1 MGETAMNKELKRYLK
16 DIKNNLPC
24 CNTAMRKMLDDL
36 KTSVNVYINE
46 NDITQIDEIERHFGT
61 AEDIAK
67 EFAVGLDNAYIK
79 SYKFKKRVTAIVLS
93 VLAAILVI
101 VAALAIYIVID
112 NEKNTPVKYEPTVK
126 YEYSEDYVQ

>member
-1 MGETAMNKELKRYLK
+1 MNKELKRYFK
-16 DIKNNLPC
+16 NIKNNLPC

-36 KTSVNVYINE
+36 KASVNAYVNE
-46 NDITQIDEIERHFGT
+46 NGITQIDEIEMHFGA
-61 AEDIAK
+61 AEDVAK

-101 VAALAIYIVID
+101 VAALAIYIVASNED
-112 NEKNTPVKYEPTVK
+112 NKPILYNEEILYNGDK
-126 YEYSEDYVQ
+126 